1 MTKKAPPFAE
11 ILPHR
16 REGCNDKRKGVRT
29 AVAENKVTLQ
39 KEQEKEAKAIR
50 NEFAE
55 ADVQEQRDALAFM
68 RGVQFGKAMAKT
80 AQESA

>member
-1 MTKKAPPFAE
+1 MKAPPFADS
-11 ILPHR
+11 IPHR
-16 REGCNDKRKGVRT
+16 REGRNDKRKGVRT

-39 KEQEKEAKAIR
+39 TEREQEAENAMKK
-50 NEFAE
+50 FAE

-80 AQESA
+80 AQEGA